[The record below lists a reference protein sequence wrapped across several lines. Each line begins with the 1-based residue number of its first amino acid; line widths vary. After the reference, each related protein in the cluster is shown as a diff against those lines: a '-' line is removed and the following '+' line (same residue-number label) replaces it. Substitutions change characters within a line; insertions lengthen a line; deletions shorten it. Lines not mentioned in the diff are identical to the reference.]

1 MVELGPLVSTAALG
15 KLTNATTI
23 ARATAYTRDH
33 RVEALTDHGDRVTA
47 TVRGTTPYRV
57 TLSAPA
63 GRLAWSCT
71 CPVGHD
77 GTFCKHVA
85 AVAMTVS
92 GEGAFGPG
100 GVDPAD
106 DRRRKA
112 LRAQKKDDLVELLVD
127 TAHHDDRLADRLDA
141 LAATAKGEPID
152 LKVWRSKLTSAFRT
166 GGFVEYRRAPEWANR
181 ADAGLDSLQTLLDAG
196 HADEVVVLAEKAHA
210 LNDKAVGRVDDS
222 DGWITNLS
230 LRIADL
236 HLAACRAAQPDP
248 KKLAKRLVKLDLDS
262 ELDTFRGA
270 AHTYAGVL
278 GEVGLAE
285 YRRLLEPKWEA
296 ARGVERFGRFNVSEA
311 WYGLLL
317 GEGRIDEFVAL
328 YDADHPHASGQ
339 ADIVRALDAAGR
351 TADARAWA
359 ERSLDRYADAVTHQ
373 RRELESVAA
382 DLAARDGDA
391 GRSLEIRWG
400 AFADT
405 PTVSTY
411 RALLDSAGDD
421 AGEWRSRAI
430 DHLETQVR
438 DAADPIHREHRA
450 SRLVEIL
457 TYEGELDRAWQV
469 AQFSG
474 AERRV
479 MADLATAREL
489 EHPADAIPSY
499 QLAVA
504 EWISRKNRNGYKR
517 AVRVMAKIADLY
529 ARADD
534 PDGFTAYVAEV
545 RAEHRQKSS
554 LMALLD
560 EQGW

>member
-1 MVELGPLVSTAALG
+1 
-15 KLTNATTI
+15 
-23 ARATAYTRDH
+23 
-33 RVEALTDHGDRVTA
+33 
-47 TVRGTTPYRV
+47 
-57 TLSAPA
+57 
-63 GRLAWSCT
+63 
-71 CPVGHD
+71 
-77 GTFCKHVA
+77 
-85 AVAMTVS
+85 
-92 GEGAFGPG
+92 
-100 GVDPAD
+100 
-106 DRRRKA
+106 
-112 LRAQKKDDLVELLVD
+112 
-127 TAHHDDRLADRLDA
+127 
-141 LAATAKGEPID
+141 
-152 LKVWRSKLTSAFRT
+152 
-166 GGFVEYRRAPEWANR
+166 
-181 ADAGLDSLQTLLDAG
+181 
-196 HADEVVVLAEKAHA
+196 VLAEKAHA